1 MKRIF
6 SLQLVIL
13 FFVAIFSSG
22 CVSSPVQGVLYSD
35 IKHSGLG
42 TVSIKEEIKSTKEGK
57 ASCKGFLGLFAV
69 GNCTI
74 EEAKQNGQISKIGSV
89 SYKTT
94 SYLGIY
100 TKYTTIVKGE

>member
-6 SLQLVIL
+6 SLQLLTL

-22 CVSSPVQGVLYSD
+22 CVTSPVQGVLYSD
-35 IKHSGLG
+35 LKHSGLG
-42 TVSIKEEIKSTKEGK
+42 TLAINEQVKSTKEGK

-74 EEAKQNGQISKIGSV
+74 EEAKKNGQISKIGSV
-89 SYKTT
+89 NYKTT

-100 TKYTTIVKGE
+100 TKYTTVVKGE